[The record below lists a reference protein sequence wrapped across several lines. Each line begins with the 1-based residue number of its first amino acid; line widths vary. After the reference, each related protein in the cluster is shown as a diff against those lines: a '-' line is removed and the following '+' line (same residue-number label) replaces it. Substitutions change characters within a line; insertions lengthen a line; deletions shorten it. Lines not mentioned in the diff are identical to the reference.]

1 MDQRGLYLRIP
12 AFTLIELLVS
22 IGIISILIGLL
33 LPALGGVKTS
43 ASQVKALNDLRQI
56 GVSIQLYVHDAGGV
70 YPYFPPRTTHLIG
83 PPEDPM
89 GTIYVGD
96 DDPWS
101 MAYMWVTLLHR
112 VAPWREH
119 YATWIGVGQKAG
131 RFPWLNPEAEPN
143 KGWLHPGYRMSNSFV
158 ATPGTWSDNGV
169 ARVMPTR
176 PDQVQYPSAK
186 VMFFDAARP
195 YLSERNQQ
203 EQPRGVLSADGSAR
217 DVLDSDATTPTVNRI
232 TQAEPQTYHDTP
244 NGIHGRDF

>member
-1 MDQRGLYLRIP
+1 MIRSRSDPAMRS
-12 AFTLIELLVS
+12 AFTLIEVLVS
-22 IGIISILIGLL
+22 IGIIAVLVGLL
-33 LPALGGVKTS
+33 LPMLSGTKVR
-43 ASQVKALNDLRQI
+43 ASRVKALNDLRQI
-56 GVSIQLYVHDAGGV
+56 GVSIQLYTEDSGGA
-70 YPYFPPRTTHLIG
+70 YPYFPPNTTHLIG
-83 PPEDPM
+83 PPDAPL
-89 GTIYVGD
+89 GTIFVGN

-101 MAYMWVTLLHR
+101 MSYLWVTTMHR
-112 VAPWREH
+112 VAPWTDN
-119 YATWIGVGQKAG
+119 YASWIGVGREHGQL
-131 RFPWLNPEAEPN
+131 PWLRAEDQN
-143 KGWLHPGYRMSNSFV
+143 HWLPPGYRMSNSFV
-158 ATPGTWSDNGV
+158 ATPGTWSDNGA

-176 PDQVQYPSAK
+176 PDQVRYPSAK